1 MAGEYSKRSI
11 SKGLAIYR
19 KPDYQF
25 YYVRIWNNKTKKYV
39 VRSTGE
45 KSIIRAEEVAKEFY
59 QTLLETD
66 LQKTDPNRAFK
77 RFAKLLDDDQARRVR
92 EGSLAKDTQY
102 NDHLR
107 LFGNNRI
114 VDLIGD
120 VDVADISLV
129 EVRNCVE
136 KITGDAGAIS
146 ASSRNQYYIAIRKVL
161 KIAVEYRILDA
172 LPLLPTLERSLASS
186 KPRPAF
192 RFHPV
197 VSKQRDE
204 YQKVLDTAKS
214 LIGEKIKMLDDH
226 QTRYVT
232 FDEEFYDLI
241 IFLTHSFVRPSNT
254 ELFAITH
261 SDVEAKTHPK
271 RLQLRIKGK
280 TGHRYV
286 DTMPAAASVYERI
299 VKRYP
304 DHELG
309 DHIFYPNYKTRD
321 TAQRIAQRAFNYVL
335 QISQLKHDPDTND
348 PRSLY
353 SLRHTAIQ
361 MRLVNSKGRINI
373 YQLAKNCGTSVEMI
387 EKFYARLLPNT
398 DEVVRNLQSFG
409 IE

>member
-1 MAGEYSKRSI
+1 MAGEYSKRTI
-11 SKGLAIYR
+11 FKGLAIYR

-25 YYVRIWNNKTKKYV
+25 YYVRVWNHKTKKYV

-59 QTLLETD
+59 QTLLATD

-107 LFGNNRI
+107 LFGNNAV

-120 VDVADISLV
+120 SDVADISLV
-129 EVRNCVE
+129 DVRNCVE
-136 KITGDAGAIS
+136 KITGDRGATS

-161 KIAVEYRILDA
+161 KIAVEHRIIDA

-204 YQKVLDTAKS
+204 YQRVLDTAKS
-214 LIGEKIKMLDDH
+214 LIGEKVKLLDDH

-241 IFLTHSFVRPSNT
+241 IFLTHSFVRPTNT

-261 SDVEAKTHPK
+261 SDVEAKTKPK
-271 RLQLRIKGK
+271 RLQLRVKGK

-304 DHELG
+304 NHNLS
-309 DHIFYPNYKTRD
+309 DHIFYPNHKTRGY
-321 TAQRIAQRAFNYVL
+321 AQRNAQRAFNYVL
-335 QISQLKHDPDTND
+335 QITQLKHDPDTSD

-361 MRLVNSKGRINI
+361 MRLVNSKGKINI